1 MKLVPTASQTVGPY
15 WLVGLDWPGA
25 NVLAGDG
32 TEGERIEIEGRILD
46 GDGAPVIDAMVEI
59 WQANAQGRYDHPED
73 RQDKQLDPGFKGF
86 GRAATDNEG
95 RFRFITVKPGPVPGP
110 GNSLQAPHLVVAI
123 FARGLL
129 KQLVTRLY
137 FPDEPLNADDPVLNL
152 VEQPARRATIVAEA
166 AGERRYSWTVV
177 LQGENE
183 TVFFD
188 C

>member
-15 WLVGLDWPGA
+15 WLVGLDWPRA
-25 NVLAGDG
+25 NVLVTDAA
-32 TEGERIEIEGRILD
+32 EGERVEIEGRILD
-46 GDGAPVIDAMVEI
+46 GAGAPVVDAMVEI

-73 RQDKQLDPGFKGF
+73 RQDKPLDPAFKGF
-86 GRAATDNEG
+86 GRAATDGEG
-95 RFRFITVKPGPVPGP
+95 RFRFVTVKPGAVPGP
-110 GNSLQAPHLVVAI
+110 GNSLQAPHLAVAI

-129 KQLVTRLY
+129 KQLFTRVY

-152 VEQPARRATIVAEA
+152 IEDAERRRTIVAESVA
-166 AGERRYSWTVV
+166 AGRYRWTIV
-177 LQGENE
+177 LQGHDE